1 MICTPQQ
8 TLCIMQVIKSS
19 EMEGGA
25 CDVRGAAEV
34 HTGFWWWDVRE
45 RHHLDYLGTDGG
57 ILKRIFNKWNGGH
70 GPH

>member
-1 MICTPQQ
+1 M
-8 TLCIMQVIKSS
+8 
-19 EMEGGA
+19 
-25 CDVRGAAEV
+25 

-57 ILKRIFNKWNGGH
+57 ILKCIINKWNGVH